1 LAEECLFS
9 NIIKKGGLFMKRIV
23 IVIGVAVLVFA
34 VAVQA
39 QTQAQPNEEVGQQSN
54 LKRKMSND
62 QELIKLENEWGE
74 ALVKHD
80 WAFLDQI
87 LADDYIWTD
96 PDGNSWTKTEL
107 LASLKSGE
115 DVITSAVTEG
125 IRVRIYGDAAVV
137 RGRTT
142 VKEQCKGKDISGEYR
157 WTDMWVKDYAGRWR
171 CVADHSSRIVAQK

>member
-1 LAEECLFS
+1 LAGECFFP
-9 NIIKKGGLFMKRIV
+9 NIIKKGGLFMKRIAIAV
-23 IVIGVAVLVFA
+23 SVVVLVLS
-34 VAVQA
+34 VAILALTPAHQHIIA
-39 QTQAQPNEEVGQQSN
+39 KN
-54 LKRKMSND
+54 LSAD
-62 QELIKLENEWGE
+62 QELIKLENDWGD

-80 WAFLDQI
+80 WAFLDRI

-142 VKEQCKGKDISGEYR
+142 VKEQYKGKDISGEYR

-171 CVADHSSRIVAQK
+171 CVADHSSKIISQK